1 MFSIEGPMFGR
12 SADCEQI
19 LHALP
24 DWFGIESAI
33 VEYVEEV
40 ATLPT
45 FVARSGESK
54 ASDRPVVGFLSVKR
68 HTEFAAEMFVLG
80 VLEEHHRRGIGR
92 ALVEAAEDWCRGEG
106 IEYLQV
112 KTLGPSRPCDFYER
126 TRAFYS
132 ALGYRPLEELKT
144 LWNEANPCLLQVK
157 RL

>member
-1 MFSIEGPMFGR
+1 MFSIEGPVFDR
-12 SADCEQI
+12 SADCERI

-45 FVARSGESK
+45 FVARTGASK
-54 ASDRPVVGFLSVKR
+54 AGDRPVVGILSVKR
-68 HTEFAAEMFVLG
+68 HTEFAAEMYVLG
-80 VLEEHHRRGIGR
+80 VLPEHHRQGIGR
-92 ALVEAAEDWCRGEG
+92 ALVEAAEDWCRGQG

-112 KTLGPSRPCDFYER
+112 KTLGPSRPCESYER
-126 TRAFYS
+126 TRAFY
-132 ALGYRPLEELKT
+132 ATLGYRPLEELKT
-144 LWNEANPCLLQVK
+144 LWDEANPCLLQVK

>member
-126 TRAFYS
+126 TRAF
-132 ALGYRPLEELKT
+132 
-144 LWNEANPCLLQVK
+144 
-157 RL
+157 